1 MRGSGRV
8 CPTRATGPVRSK
20 TKVNQTLTTRRCTI
34 AAPGDQ
40 AEAGEESAGTDPDQ
54 PAEPV
59 PAPGFP
65 PGYPPGLPSGCDV
78 TLDLQAPDCDPP
90 CAGWLQPQLARI
102 AALAGVA
109 GGELNLAVVDDG
121 QISELH
127 GQYLGIAGTTD
138 VLTFDL
144 RDDPGQPVQGDIV
157 VCMDEAR
164 RQAQDR
170 GHDTRLELL
179 LYAVHGLLHLLG
191 EDDHDPADYE
201 KMHKREDDLLTRA
214 GLGAVFGIN
223 E

>member
-1 MRGSGRV
+1 M
-8 CPTRATGPVRSK
+8 
-20 TKVNQTLTTRRCTI
+20 TKVTQTLTSCRSAT

-54 PAEPV
+54 PAEPA
-59 PAPGFP
+59 PAPGYSP
-65 PGYPPGLPSGCDV
+65 ELPSGCRI

-90 CAGWLQPQLARI
+90 AAGWLEPQLARI
-102 AALAGVA
+102 AALASV
-109 GGELNLAVVDDG
+109 ERCVLNLAVVDDE
-121 QISELH
+121 QMSELH

-144 RDDPGQPVQGDIV
+144 RDDPDQPVEGDIV

-164 RQAQDR
+164 RQAGDR

-179 LYAVHGLLHLLG
+179 LYTVHGLLHLLG

-201 KMHKREDDLLTRA
+201 KMHKREDDLLVRA
-214 GLGAVFGIN
+214 GLGAVFGI
-223 E
+223 EE